1 MKHQYISLSKTF
13 ITTTALAVATVLS
26 ACASAPREV
35 VATPVGPEP
44 KPAGPLILEG
54 CLVVF
59 SALAPMNM
67 VDADYEL
74 HSSYTIYDIQGK
86 VVKRVPN
93 HLGSLDQ
100 DPTPVYLPAGQY
112 KVMARGS
119 GYRLISVPIVVRKSE
134 TTSVYLDGTGED
146 LARKAQAKDL
156 VRTRD
161 GEVIGWRDAQP
172 TH

>member
-1 MKHQYISLSKTF
+1 MKYQYISLSKS
-13 ITTTALAVATVLS
+13 LAELFVLAAAS
-26 ACASAPREV
+26 VMTACASAPREA

-44 KPAGPLILEG
+44 KSAGPLVPEG

-74 HSSYTIYDIQGK
+74 HSSYTIYDSQGK
-86 VVKRVPN
+86 RLKRVPN

-112 KVMARGS
+112 QVMARGS
-119 GYRLISVPIVVRKSE
+119 GYRLLSVPVVVRKSD
-134 TTSVYLDGTGED
+134 TTAVYLDGTGD
-146 LARKAQAKDL
+146 ALARKAQAKDV
-156 VRTRD
+156 VRRD
-161 GEVIGWRDAQP
+161 GEVIGWRDTQP
-172 TH
+172 PH